1 MVFKFHHGRESIF
14 LSFPVLHPLKDPI
27 DQTGLV
33 SCRSVI
39 TNKMGD
45 VIHLEG
51 GFGFELQKK
60 KRIFFLPSHLAALS
74 ITLLSCCRNVIYD
87 KVTGEAKGAW
97 KAATVI

>member
-1 MVFKFHHGRESIF
+1 MKGKAFFC
-14 LSFPVLHPLKDPI
+14 PVLHPLESPV

-45 VIHLEG
+45 VIHLEE
-51 GFGFELQKK
+51 GFRFELQKK
-60 KRIFFLPSHLAALS
+60 KRDFFFLPSHLAVLS

-87 KVTGEAKGAW
+87 KMTGEADGKQQP
-97 KAATVI
+97 